1 MSNLSLLIAPVQI
14 PNSYIIRLAT
24 LFITGDLKIINIT
37 SLRMFAKAPKYRE
50 PKSIHWKHYNF
61 KILMESVEDYD
72 KIESVKYIRHSSGK
86 HCYCMS

>member
-1 MSNLSLLIAPVQI
+1 MSNLSLLIAPVQV

-37 SLRMFAKAPKYRE
+37 SLRVFAKAPK
-50 PKSIHWKHYNF
+50 SINWKHYNF

-86 HCYCMS
+86 YCYCMS